1 MAIEHRMDGA
11 LGRDG
16 NSGESTQEALANL
29 AGTPAGVL
37 ALHVQDE
44 IFHLEGK
51 LIRIAVGPSASVRQP
66 LHPTLLVAT
75 EDLAAFHPSPNTPSK
90 ASLPPKKQEEVSPMC
105 PVRCVTYVSG
115 RSPEGLREFH

>member
-16 NSGESTQEALANL
+16 NSGESAQEALANL
-29 AGTPAGVL
+29 GVTPARVL

-44 IFHLEGK
+44 VFHLEGK

-75 EDLAAFHPSPNTPSK
+75 EDFVACLARDPQ
-90 ASLPPKKQEEVSPMC
+90 LPAKI
-105 PVRCVTYVSG
+105 RHFLAG
-115 RSPEGLREFH
+115 

>member
-1 MAIEHRMDGA
+1 MVKGSRGCLSATGHAPAPLDEGMVNEHRMDGA

-16 NSGESTQEALANL
+16 NSGESAQEARANL
-29 AGTPAGVL
+29 EGTPAGVL

-51 LIRIAVGPSASVRQP
+51 LIRIAVGSSASVRQP

-75 EDLAAFHPSPNTPSK
+75 EDLVACLARNPK
-90 ASLPPKKQEEVSPMC
+90 LPA
-105 PVRCVTYVSG
+105 
-115 RSPEGLREFH
+115 